1 LNLSYHK
8 QKGLTHIQAKEKLRK
23 EGFNSLPSSK
33 SKNFL
38 SIAYG
43 VIKEPKF
50 MLLVACGTLY
60 LFLDNKHECLM
71 LLGFVF
77 VIMGIEF
84 FQEKKTEKALD
95 ALKEMASPRALVI
108 RDRVE
113 IRVAGFEVVTD
124 DIIVLQEGD
133 RVPAD
138 ASVLQ
143 SVNLL
148 VDESLLTGEAVPV
161 RKKDWDEVELKVQP
175 GGDDLTFVYSGSMIV
190 QGNGIACV
198 ISISIN
204 TEIGEIGKALDD
216 VKEEPTRL
224 KQEMGSLMKKKDC
237 ILDMM

>member
-1 LNLSYHK
+1 
-8 QKGLTHIQAKEKLRK
+8 
-23 EGFNSLPSSK
+23 
-33 SKNFL
+33 
-38 SIAYG
+38 
-43 VIKEPKF
+43 
-50 MLLVACGTLY
+50 
-60 LFLDNKHECLM
+60 M